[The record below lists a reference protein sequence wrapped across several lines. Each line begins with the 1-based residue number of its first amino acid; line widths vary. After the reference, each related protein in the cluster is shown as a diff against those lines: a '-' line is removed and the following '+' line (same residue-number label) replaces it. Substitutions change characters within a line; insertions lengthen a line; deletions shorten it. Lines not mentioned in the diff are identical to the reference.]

1 MAFGRTASGPERA
14 TADLLVEG
22 IGAVVETGD
31 WYSDIDLIERF
42 DEPPV
47 SMDDMVREFSES
59 GYVQD
64 YLPRRAS
71 VHYLI
76 DDGMFQR
83 IHHLAMPT
91 TVDEFVAQTCG
102 MPRSTEVERKVIQRL
117 GQGIFRRD
125 LLNYWGD
132 RCAITGLAVEQLL
145 RASHAKPW
153 VCCENDSDRLNH
165 FNGLLLA
172 ADLDAAFENGFIGV
186 AEDGTLLVSQR
197 LDCQDP
203 NARRLLNLDGFGRI
217 ERLQAG
223 HIPWFSWHRMNKFDR
238 D

>member
-1 MAFGRTASGPERA
+1 MPYIVKISPISHSPRPTPNGRRPVPTPAEVRDFDRYLATRPRIRAPIARKNLGHAPDIPIGSDVIVWRNDMRRPDTGGVMAFGRTASGPERA

-64 YLPRRAS
+64 FLPRRAS

-83 IHHLAMPT
+83 IHHLAML
-91 TVDEFVAQTCG
+91 
-102 MPRSTEVERKVIQRL
+102 QRT
-117 GQGIFRRD
+117 
-125 LLNYWGD
+125 N
-132 RCAITGLAVEQLL
+132 
-145 RASHAKPW
+145 S
-153 VCCENDSDRLNH
+153 
-165 FNGLLLA
+165 
-172 ADLDAAFENGFIGV
+172 
-186 AEDGTLLVSQR
+186 
-197 LDCQDP
+197 
-203 NARRLLNLDGFGRI
+203 
-217 ERLQAG
+217 
-223 HIPWFSWHRMNKFDR
+223 
-238 D
+238 